1 MKSPEEKK
9 TRILSVRV
17 SENMYSEIKTK
28 ADERNMSV
36 SKFMAL
42 SALHCDSSLTP
53 MQLVQIQNLTNMVSA
68 ACEEINPELA
78 ESMRKEADE
87 LWQSLLK

>member
-9 TRILSVRV
+9 YRILSVRV

-36 SKFMAL
+36 SKFMSL
-42 SALHCDSSLTP
+42 SAVHSDKSLTP

-68 ACEEINPELA
+68 ACEEMNPELA
-78 ESMRKEADE
+78 ETMRKEAGAI
-87 LWQSLLK
+87 WQSLSK

>member
-36 SKFMAL
+36 SKFMSL
-42 SALHCDSSLTP
+42 SAVHSDKSLKP
-53 MQLVQIQNLTNMVSA
+53 MQLVQIQNLSNLVA
-68 ACEEINPELA
+68 EACEEMNPELA
-78 ESMRKEADE
+78 EAMRKEADAI
-87 LWQSLLK
+87 WQSLSK

>member
-28 ADERNMSV
+28 ADKRNMSV
-36 SKFMAL
+36 SKYMAL
-42 SALHCDSSLTP
+42 SAVHSDKSLTP
-53 MQLVQIQNLTNMVSA
+53 MQLVQIQNLTNMFA
-68 ACEEINPELA
+68 EACEEINPELA
-78 ESMRKEADE
+78 EAMRKKVDAI
-87 LWQSLLK
+87 WQSLSK